1 MTGWVFI
8 ILSSACSVLIAHLL
22 KLIEFRKLNTLR
34 VLTVNYFVATAVAFS
49 GSFQTGLP
57 DITSEGSVYVI
68 ALAVIIGLFFI
79 ANFFV
84 FSKSVF
90 HNGVGIS
97 IAAMRISLII
107 PVLLSVLWYS
117 EKISL
122 IQWTGVLLVFVTLY
136 LLLPGKKELLKK
148 GFNASWLLLI
158 LFLFTGI
165 GDSSLKIYEADFSMI
180 ISKEQF
186 MGFVF
191 LSSFIIG
198 LALIIIRG
206 EWKLTSKE
214 LILGVAIGVP
224 NLYTS
229 LFLIEALQL
238 MDGAIAYSAVNLFT
252 VLGGTLL
259 GILRWGDKLS
269 KLQWIGICCTI
280 FAILLLV

>member
-1 MTGWVFI
+1 MSGWVFI
-8 ILSSACSVLIAHLL
+8 ILSSICSVLIAHLL

-34 VLTVNYFVATAVAFS
+34 VLTINYLVATAIAFS
-49 GSFQTGLP
+49 GSYNTGFPEL
-57 DITSEGSVYVI
+57 SAEGTFSVI
-68 ALAVIIGLFFI
+68 ALAMIVGLFFI
-79 ANFFV
+79 ANFFI

-107 PVLLSVLWYS
+107 PVFLSVLWYS
-117 EKISL
+117 EIISY
-122 IQWTGVLLVFVTLY
+122 IQWGGILLVFITLY
-136 LLLPGKKELLKK
+136 LLLPEKKELLKK
-148 GFNASWLLLI
+148 SFNASWLLLI

-165 GDSSLKIYEADFSMI
+165 GDSSLKIYEADFSMQ

-191 LSSFIIG
+191 LSAMAIG
-198 LALIIIRG
+198 ILSIAIRR
-206 EWKLTSKE
+206 EWKFTSKE
-214 LILGVAIGVP
+214 WILGIAIGVP

-229 LFLIEALQL
+229 LFLIEALQV

-259 GILRWGDKLS
+259 GILRWGDKLT
-269 KLQWIGICCTI
+269 KLQWTGIGCTI
-280 FAILLLV
+280 LAIILLV

>member
-1 MTGWVFI
+1 MSGWVFI
-8 ILSSACSVLIAHLL
+8 ILSSFCSVLIAHLL

-34 VLTVNYFVATAVAFS
+34 VLTVNYLVATGVAFTS
-49 GSFQTGLP
+49 SFQTGFP
-57 DITSEGSVYVI
+57 DLSAEGSLGVI
-68 ALAVIIGLFFI
+68 ALAMIIGLFFI

-117 EKISL
+117 EIISL
-122 IQWTGVLLVFVTLY
+122 VQWTGIVLVFFTLY
-136 LLLPGKKELLKK
+136 LLLPQKKELLKK
-148 GFNASWLLLI
+148 SFNASWLLLI

-165 GDSSLKIYEADFSMI
+165 GDSSLKIYEADFSMLV
-180 ISKEQF
+180 SKEQF

-191 LSSFIIG
+191 LS
-198 LALIIIRG
+198 ALIIGIVLITLRND
-206 EWKLTSKE
+206 WKFNSKE
-214 LILGVAIGVP
+214 LFLGIVMGVP

-229 LFLIEALQL
+229 LFLIEALQV
-238 MDGAIAYSAVNLFT
+238 MDGAIAYSAVNLLT

-259 GILRWGDKLS
+259 GILRWGDKLT
-269 KLQWIGICCTI
+269 KLQWAGIGSTI
-280 FAILLLV
+280 LAIILLV

>member
-57 DITSEGSVYVI
+57 DITSEGSIYVI

-206 EWKLTSKE
+206 EWELTSKE

>member
-1 MTGWVFI
+1 MSGWVFI
-8 ILSSACSVLIAHLL
+8 ILSSICSVLIAHLL

-34 VLTVNYFVATAVAFS
+34 VLTVNYLVATVVAFS

-57 DITSEGSVYVI
+57 DLSTEGSFYVI
-68 ALAVIIGLFFI
+68 ALAMIIGLFFI
-79 ANFFV
+79 ANFFI

-117 EKISL
+117 EIISF
-122 IQWTGVLLVFVTLY
+122 IQWAGILLVFLTLY
-136 LLLPGKKELLKK
+136 LLLPEKKELIKK
-148 GFNASWLLLI
+148 SFNASWLLLI

-165 GDSSLKIYEADFSMI
+165 GDSSLKIYEADFSTL

-191 LSSFIIG
+191 LSSMVIGIFFIT
-198 LALIIIRG
+198 IRR
-206 EWKLTSKE
+206 EWKFTSNE
-214 LILGVAIGVP
+214 LFLGIAIGVP

-229 LFLIEALQL
+229 LFLIEALQV

-259 GILRWGDKLS
+259 GILRWGDKLT
-269 KLQWIGICCTI
+269 KLQWIGIGCTI
-280 FAILLLV
+280 LAIILLV